1 MGNPRLDRNPRVIV
15 IDDSVSIHEDFRKIL
30 AGYDSFEES
39 DKMEEALFGKA
50 VETVRKVGFSVDSAF
65 QGQEGLELVKKAFQN
80 GKPYA
85 MAFID
90 VRMPPG
96 WDGIETI
103 ARIWEIDPDLQVV
116 ICTAYSDY
124 SWDEM
129 IDRLGHS
136 DKLLILKKPF
146 DNVEA
151 LQLATALTEKWHLTR
166 QARWQMADLEKII
179 GERTAKLTAA
189 NSELSEALANV
200 KELSGLVP
208 ICGDCKKIRN
218 DQDYWQSVEQYIGE
232 HTNARFT
239 HGICPTC
246 LEKYMRDMERM
257 S

>member
-1 MGNPRLDRNPRVIV
+1 MKNPQLDRNPRVIV
-15 IDDSVSIHEDFRKIL
+15 IDDSESIHEDFRKIL
-30 AGYDSFEES
+30 AGYDSLEKS
-39 DKMEEALFGKA
+39 DEMEETLFGKRA
-50 VETVRKVGFSVDSAF
+50 ETVREVGFSVDSAY
-65 QGQEGLELVKKAFQN
+65 QGQEGLEVVQRAFQD

-96 WDGIETI
+96 WDGIETT
-103 ARIWEIDPDLQVV
+103 ARLWEIDPDLQVV

-166 QARWQMADLEKII
+166 QARWQMADLEKLI

-189 NSELSEALANV
+189 NSELTEALANV

-232 HTNARFT
+232 HTKARFT